1 MVCRRIEKR
10 ILALAVI
17 ACLMVLSAC
26 SKGGVTQPGSDGLGT
41 PNDVL
46 DEMNKEESVSSDDQ
60 IDYSK
65 SPFVI
70 TVMDSDRIY
79 IEISKEIYDPSKLD
93 CQYFAEFY
101 DESGEKKLAM
111 DITEGDFSQ
120 ARLMYGEPGDTKT
133 TAVSDYDPED
143 KGDSYLYT
151 IILNNPS
158 RIISG
163 GDNLSIPVTLFE
175 DLKTCNYETDPMNYV
190 YETIDA
196 ATCIRIEVD
205 HALLEA
211 RERGSE
217 KIQELL
223 YQNDD
228 DIKYLTPTCEDYRV
242 DIFET
247 KAVIYDSCSIAS
259 NAGIWVFGTDSKG
272 TNTLRPCTVYRLYE
286 YDYLGQLVS
295 YKEKTL
301 FESESDALHV
311 SATLGRN
318 GNHALYFIDWI
329 GENKVPEDFTDEQG
343 LKAICDE
350 FLPAYY
356 KIDGKDRGYQSSM
369 VRLDNTY
376 YFSFVPDNAGY
387 INKEFFSGIGEMELL
402 GDSLYADGV
411 EFSADNADDEGFIY
425 MESGEE
431 TATVYYSKS
440 ESHRHNISTSPGENG
455 GYPDDFVE
463 MPYDEQY
470 FAPVG
475 DDFILWYSMYED
487 YGDYDFNSDA
497 VLISFDRAGNI
508 TDARYRLFRP
518 SNMTNPMSELVN
530 SRLDTEGIKLLY
542 QDDTYAYFDISDSV
556 ELKEYVGDG
565 VYGERFDRSD
575 LLERSIDEDSV
586 WMPGYGWSPDNGM
599 YLSK

>member
-26 SKGGVTQPGSDGLGT
+26 SKGGVMQPGSDGLGT

-70 TVMDSDRIY
+70 TVTDSDRIY
-79 IEISKEIYDPSKLD
+79 IEIRKEIYDPSKLD

-101 DESGEKKLAM
+101 DESGQKKLSM
-111 DITEGDFSQ
+111 DITGGDFSQ

-151 IILNNPS
+151 IILNDPS

-175 DLKTCNYETDPMNYV
+175 DLKTCNYEADPMNYV

-211 RERGSE
+211 KERGRE
-217 KIQELL
+217 KIEELL
-223 YQNDD
+223 YQSDD

-259 NAGIWVFGTDSKG
+259 NAGIWVFGTNPMG
-272 TNTLRPCTVYRLYE
+272 THTLRPCTVYRVYE
-286 YDYLGQLVS
+286 YDHVGSLVS
-295 YKEKTL
+295 YKEKTV

-318 GNHALYFIDWI
+318 GDHALYFIDWI

-343 LKAICDE
+343 LKVICDE

-356 KIDGKDRGYQSSM
+356 KIDGKDLGYQSSM

-402 GDSLYADGV
+402 GDFLGADGV

-425 MESGEE
+425 MESGEDK
-431 TATVYYSKS
+431 ATIYYSKP
-440 ESHRHNISTSPGENG
+440 EAHRHNISASSGENG
-455 GYPDDFVE
+455 NYPDDFVS

-470 FAPVG
+470 FAPAS
-475 DDFILWYSMYED
+475 DDYILYYSLFED
-487 YGDYDFNSDA
+487 YGDYCFNDGA
-497 VLISFDRAGNI
+497 ALISFDNAGNI
-508 TDARYRLFRP
+508 TDAKYRYFRP
-518 SNMTNPMSELVN
+518 LNMANPMSELVDGI
-530 SRLDTEGIKLLY
+530 LLTEGTKLLY
-542 QDDTYAYFDISDSV
+542 QDDTYAYFDIADCV
-556 ELKEYVGDG
+556 ELKEYIGDG
-565 VYGERFDRSD
+565 VYGERFNKAK
-575 LLERSIDEDSV
+575 LLEMSVDEENL
-586 WMPGYGWSPDNGM
+586 WMPMKGWSSDNGM
-599 YLSK
+599 YVSK

>member
-1 MVCRRIEKR
+1 MKKSCLKSM
-10 ILALAVI
+10 AVI
-17 ACLMVLSAC
+17 IAACLLTLSGCGKNDGNSA
-26 SKGGVTQPGSDGLGT
+26 GSSLDT
-41 PNDVL
+41 FNNAVDEYKNDENASL
-46 DEMNKEESVSSDDQ
+46 DEPVDHE
-60 IDYSK
+60 K

-70 TVMDSDRIY
+70 TVTDEDKIY
-79 IEISKEIYDPSKLD
+79 IEIKKEIYDPSKVD
-93 CQYFAEFY
+93 YAYFAEFY
-101 DESGEKKLAM
+101 DEAGEKKFSM
-111 DITEGDFSQ
+111 DITGGDFSQ

-151 IILNNPS
+151 IILNDPS

-242 DIFET
+242 DLFET
-247 KAVIYDSCSIAS
+247 KAIVYDACSIAK
-259 NAGIWVFGTDSKG
+259 NPAGLLVFGTNPMG
-272 TNTLRPCTVYRLYE
+272 THTLRPCTVYRVYE

-295 YKEKTL
+295 YKEKTI

-318 GNHALYFIDWI
+318 GNHALYFIDWL
-329 GENKVPEDFTDEQG
+329 GENKVPENFTDEQG

-356 KIDGKDRGYQSSM
+356 EIDGQDHGYQSSI
-369 VRLDNTY
+369 VRIDNIF
-376 YFSFVPDNAGY
+376 YFSFFLNDAGH
-387 INKEFFSGIGEMELL
+387 INKEYFSGIGEMELL

-411 EFSADNADDEGFIY
+411 ELSADNADDEGFIY
-425 MESGEE
+425 MESGEDK
-431 TATVYYSKS
+431 ATIYYSKP
-440 ESHRHNISTSPGENG
+440 EAHRHNISSSSGENG
-455 GYPDDFVE
+455 NYPDDFVS

-470 FAPVG
+470 FAPAS
-475 DDFILWYSMYED
+475 DDYILYYSLFED
-487 YGDYDFNSDA
+487 YGDYCFNDGA
-497 VLISFDRAGNI
+497 ALISFDNAGNI
-508 TDARYRLFRP
+508 TDAKYRYFRP
-518 SNMTNPMSELVN
+518 SNMANPMSELVDGI
-530 SRLDTEGIKLLY
+530 LLTEGTKLLY
-542 QDDTYAYFDISDSV
+542 QDDMYAYFDIFDSV
-556 ELKEYVGDG
+556 ELKEYLGDG
-565 VYGERFDRSD
+565 GYGERFDKSE
-575 LLERSIDEDSV
+575 LLEKSIDEENV
-586 WMPGYGWSPDNGM
+586 WMPINGWSSNNGM
-599 YLSK
+599 YVSK

>member
-1 MVCRRIEKR
+1 MLKR
-10 ILALAVI
+10 VLTIGLATAT
-17 ACLMVLSAC
+17 CLMMLAAC
-26 SKGGVTQPGSDGLGT
+26 GNSGATQLGNGSPDAF
-41 PNDVL
+41 NNAM
-46 DEMNKEESVSSDDQ
+46 DESNKEENLSSDDR

-70 TVMDSDRIY
+70 TVTDKDRIY
-79 IEISKEIYDPSKLD
+79 IEIRKEIYDPSKLD

-101 DESGEKKLAM
+101 DESGEKKFSM
-111 DITEGDFSQ
+111 DITGGDFSQ

-151 IILNNPS
+151 IILNDPS

-242 DIFET
+242 DLFET
-247 KAVIYDSCSIAS
+247 KAIVYDACSIAK
-259 NAGIWVFGTDSKG
+259 NPAGLLVFGTNPMG
-272 TNTLRPCTVYRLYE
+272 THTLRPCTVYRVYE
-286 YDYLGQLVS
+286 YDHVGNLVS
-295 YKEKTL
+295 YKEKTV

-318 GNHALYFIDWI
+318 GNHALYFIDWL

-356 KIDGKDRGYQSSM
+356 EIDGQDHGYQSSI
-369 VRLDNTY
+369 VRIDNIF
-376 YFSFVPDNAGY
+376 YFSFFLNDAGH
-387 INKEFFSGIGEMELL
+387 INKEYFSGIGEMELL

-411 EFSADNADDEGFIY
+411 ELSADNADDEGFIY
-425 MESGEE
+425 MESGEDK
-431 TATVYYSKS
+431 ATIYYSKP
-440 ESHRHNISTSPGENG
+440 EAHRHNISSSSGENG
-455 GYPDDFVE
+455 NYPDDFVS

-470 FAPVG
+470 FAPAS
-475 DDFILWYSMYED
+475 DDYILYYSLFED
-487 YGDYDFNSDA
+487 YGDYCFNDGA
-497 VLISFDRAGNI
+497 ALISFDNAGNI
-508 TDARYRLFRP
+508 TDAKYRYFRP
-518 SNMTNPMSELVN
+518 SNMANPMSELVDGI
-530 SRLDTEGIKLLY
+530 LLTEGTKLLY
-542 QDDTYAYFDISDSV
+542 QDDTYAYFDIADCI
-556 ELKEYVGDG
+556 ELKEFIGDG
-565 VYGERFDRSD
+565 VYGERFNKSK
-575 LLERSIDEDSV
+575 LLEMSVDEENL
-586 WMPGYGWSPDNGM
+586 WMPINGWSSDNGM
-599 YLSK
+599 YVSK

>member
-1 MVCRRIEKR
+1 MKTIKR
-10 ILALAVI
+10 YLALVVI
-17 ACLMVLSAC
+17 VNTMVLSAC
-26 SKGGVTQPGSDGLGT
+26 GKSGATQPGSGSSDT
-41 PNDVL
+41 SDHAEEEIR
-46 DEMNKEESVSSDDQ
+46 DEENASLDDQ

-70 TVMDSDRIY
+70 TVTDEDKIY
-79 IEISKEIYDPSKLD
+79 IEIKKEIYDPSKVD
-93 CQYFAEFY
+93 YAYFAEFY
-101 DESGEKKLAM
+101 DEAGEKKLAM
-111 DITEGDFSQ
+111 DITGGDFSQ

-151 IILNNPS
+151 IILNDPS

-211 RERGSE
+211 KERGRE
-217 KIQELL
+217 KIEELL
-223 YQNDD
+223 YQSDD

-247 KAVIYDSCSIAS
+247 KAIIYDSCSIAS
-259 NAGIWVFGTDSKG
+259 NAGIWVFGTDPMG
-272 TNTLRPCTVYRLYE
+272 THTLRPCTVYRLYE

-295 YKEKTL
+295 YKEKTV

-318 GNHALYFIDWI
+318 GNHALYFIDWL
-329 GENKVPEDFTDEQG
+329 GENKVPENFTDEQG

-356 KIDGKDRGYQSSM
+356 EIDGQDHGYQSSI
-369 VRLDNTY
+369 VRIDNIF
-376 YFSFVPDNAGY
+376 YFSFFLNDAGH

-402 GDSLYADGV
+402 GDFLGADGV
-411 EFSADNADDEGFIY
+411 EFSADNTDDEGFIY
-425 MESGEE
+425 MESGEDR
-431 TATVYYSKS
+431 ATIYYSKP
-440 ESHRHNISTSPGENG
+440 EAHRHNISTSPGENG

-518 SNMTNPMSELVN
+518 SNMTNPMSELVDYMMN
-530 SRLDTEGIKLLY
+530 GEGVKLLY
-542 QDDTYAYFDISDSV
+542 QDDTYAYFDIADCV
-556 ELKEYVGDG
+556 ELKEYIGDG
-565 VYGERFDRSD
+565 VYGERFNKAK
-575 LLERSIDEDSV
+575 LLEMSVDEETL
-586 WMPGYGWSPDNGM
+586 WMPMKGWSSDNGM
-599 YLSK
+599 YVSK